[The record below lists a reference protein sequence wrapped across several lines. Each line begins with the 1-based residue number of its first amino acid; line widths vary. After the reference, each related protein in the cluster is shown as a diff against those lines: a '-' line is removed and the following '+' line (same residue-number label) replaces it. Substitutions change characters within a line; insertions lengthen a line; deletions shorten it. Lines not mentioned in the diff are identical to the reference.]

1 MNINCPKCSLELIL
15 PDDTSPYRHLE
26 CPTCGHKF
34 QLQSSMKNLL
44 KIFAPENR
52 SLLCTLIICATAVII
67 AFIFRPARYQISD
80 KTLRIFDTRSGRTFF
95 PAAGYYFELDGTKH
109 RNSKYYDYERPSK
122 SESYKYYTTANG
134 KKFKVPESEIKDFQK
149 AASDEGLNVVE
160 ITEEQAL
167 KM

>member
-1 MNINCPKCSLELIL
+1 
-15 PDDTSPYRHLE
+15 
-26 CPTCGHKF
+26 
-34 QLQSSMKNLL
+34 MKNLL
-44 KIFAPENR
+44 KIFTPENR
-52 SLLCTLIICATAVII
+52 SLLITLIICATAVII

-95 PAAGYYFELDGTKH
+95 PANGYYYELDGTEH
-109 RNSKYYDYERPSK
+109 RNSKYYERPLK